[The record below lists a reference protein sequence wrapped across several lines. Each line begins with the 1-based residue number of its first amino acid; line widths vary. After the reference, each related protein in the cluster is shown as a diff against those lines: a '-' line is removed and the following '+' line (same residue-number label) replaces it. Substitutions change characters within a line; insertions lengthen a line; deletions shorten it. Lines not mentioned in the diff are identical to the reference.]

1 MPKPFL
7 DFLTGRLRLEQRA
20 RQEYFLRLEGCARVP
35 R

>member
-7 DFLTGRLRLEQRA
+7 DFPTGGLPVEQRA
-20 RQEYFLRLEGCARVP
+20 RREYSLRLECCARVP